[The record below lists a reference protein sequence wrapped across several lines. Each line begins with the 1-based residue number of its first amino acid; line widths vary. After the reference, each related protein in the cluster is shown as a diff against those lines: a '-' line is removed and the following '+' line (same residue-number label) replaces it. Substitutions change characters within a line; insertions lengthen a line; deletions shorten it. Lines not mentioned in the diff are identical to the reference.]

1 MLPSNGFS
9 RVRQCWGILLCSALL
24 VLGGASGADA
34 APRAKAAPQAAP
46 AAPEPAPAASPSAPS
61 PARRALEQLN
71 GQRAEVLQLRRA
83 LREASGERKEVSFGA
98 VVDGASRYR
107 RELDEMASEIA
118 RQRVPE
124 GAVDERDALV
134 SRVGTDLEV
143 ESTQLSAELRESQ
156 ALVRTLV
163 EATAHAQDGERAA
176 FEKRRESA
184 FRWMAT
190 LIGGYRDN
198 LAARTLLGQDTSAE
212 LAKLKPE
219 LTEAAAVTHAALRRS
234 VEELAAFD
242 SKGADLDAAGKA
254 RRETVGAFRTLL
266 VESQRK
272 NIAIMDE
279 YGLDTVQLRQD
290 LITTTGEVSQDI
302 LDAQVLGGL
311 LGEWKT
317 RSLRWASENASAALF
332 RIFSIALILV
342 ATGLLARLG
351 RGLVRRGFARA
362 TVNASTLASE
372 FFVAATARVIWL
384 LGFVVAAGQLGIE
397 IAPLLAGLGIAGF
410 VAGFALQDTLSN
422 FAAGMMILVYRPF
435 DVGDVIEAGGV
446 TGAVQT
452 MTLVYTAVLTPDNQM
467 LIIPNNKIWGGVIRN
482 VTRQSERRV
491 DLEFNISYRD
501 DIAHAERLLLAIL
514 SENTRV
520 LREPAALVRLHELGE
535 SSAKF
540 VVRPWVK
547 TADYWDAYWEITREV
562 KRRFDLEGLSV
573 PFPRRELH
581 IVEERGLDRAPRD
594 SQVAPAMSAE

>member
-1 MLPSNGFS
+1 M
-9 RVRQCWGILLCSALL
+9 
-24 VLGGASGADA
+24 
-34 APRAKAAPQAAP
+34 
-46 AAPEPAPAASPSAPS
+46 
-61 PARRALEQLN
+61 AR
-71 GQRAEVLQLRRA
+71 
-83 LREASGERKEVSFGA
+83 
-98 VVDGASRYR
+98 
-107 RELDEMASEIA
+107 
-118 RQRVPE
+118 
-124 GAVDERDALV
+124 
-134 SRVGTDLEV
+134 
-143 ESTQLSAELRESQ
+143 
-156 ALVRTLV
+156 
-163 EATAHAQDGERAA
+163 
-176 FEKRRESA
+176 
-184 FRWMAT
+184 
-190 LIGGYRDN
+190 LIGDYRDN
-198 LAARTLLGQDTSAE
+198 LAARALLGQDTSAE
-212 LAKLKPE
+212 LVKLKPE
-219 LTEAAAVTHAALRRS
+219 LTQAAEVTHAALRRS

-242 SKGADLDAAGKA
+242 SKAGAELDAPGKA
-254 RRETVGAFRTLL
+254 RREAASAFRTLL
-266 VESQRK
+266 VDSQRR

-290 LITTTGEVSQDI
+290 LITTTGEVSQEI
-302 LDAQVLGGL
+302 LDARVLGGL

-317 RSLRWASENASAALF
+317 SSLRWASENASAALF
-332 RIFSIALILV
+332 RVFSIALVLV
-342 ATGLLARLG
+342 ATGLLARLA
-351 RGLVRRGFARA
+351 RGLVRRGFMRA
-362 TVNASTLASE
+362 KVHASTLASE

-452 MTLVYTAVLTPDNQM
+452 MTLVYTSVLTPDNQM

-501 DIAHAERLLLAIL
+501 DIAHAERLLSTILA
-514 SENTRV
+514 ENPRV
-520 LREPAALVRLHELGE
+520 LREPAPVVRLHELGE

-562 KRRFDLEGLSV
+562 KHRFDLEGLSV

-581 IVEERGLDRAPRD
+581 IYEERGLDRAPRD
-594 SQVAPAMSAE
+594 SEVAPVMSAE